1 MNAESV
7 NRWLTLGANVG
18 ILIGIMLLL
27 LELEQNSTMMR
38 GQTRNE
44 VSSELINLMSQ
55 VVENR
60 DIAELIDRANSGEE
74 LTPVESIQYEHREVD
89 GNGQLVALDRKSG
102 RVKWKSPRPK
112 LLSWSSPVVAKVA
125 GRDQLLIS
133 GCELVASYDPNSG
146 RPLWSTKATT
156 QATCGTMIWDGKPA

>member
-74 LTPVESIQYEHREVD
+74 LTPVESIQYEHREVAMFRYFENVHYQYRQGLYD
-89 GNGQLVALDRKSG
+89 ESEFSTQREAWRRYASPARIKFWCDYRLTVSLEFRAEMDR
-102 RVKWKSPRPK
+102 
-112 LLSWSSPVVAKVA
+112 
-125 GRDQLLIS
+125 LIAANE
-133 GCELVASYDPNSG
+133 C
-146 RPLWSTKATT
+146 
-156 QATCGTMIWDGKPA
+156 